1 MTQPPAGVAKPSRPS
16 SKASPKPL
24 YPSLVRHLMA
34 WMLGA
39 LVLIWGCFVVW
50 GYLTGV
56 EESEELTDGHLASV
70 AVLVLNW
77 NVQSDVAKNAATT
90 LQTRAGLLAH
100 DYQESLSVALWN
112 AEGSLISRT
121 GNAPLPAFDIHQG
134 FATLQLGERGEWR
147 SFTQWNSA
155 KTAKVTVMIA
165 LAERDALADDIAMQ
179 MVEPGL
185 WLLPAIVVAV
195 GLAIRR
201 GLKPVNDLAQEVAQL
216 DLTRDQRI
224 SSQHVLR
231 ELEPM
236 VSSINTLLDAQ
247 HAALLRER
255 DLANEVAHEL
265 RTPLSSIALQARAL
279 ADAKAGSLE
288 PAAQRQ
294 ALERIGKDALHAGHV
309 LNQLL
314 ALARAGRTLLHTPA
328 EPVDWAELARGVAA
342 SQVQSAWARQD
353 ELSVQAPDKLSVQGN
368 TVLLELAIRN
378 LVENAI
384 KHTPHGTRI
393 EIQAGADASCVW
405 MQVCDDG
412 QREAAAAHVAPVD
425 SLHLGHEIV
434 ARVMH
439 AHYGRFVQIAAPA
452 GFTTCYRMEIPAAG

>member
-1 MTQPPAGVAKPSRPS
+1 MRPAFSA
-16 SKASPKPL
+16 ASTAPKSASEVKSL
-24 YPSLVRHLMA
+24 SPSLVRHLML

-50 GYLTGV
+50 GYLAGV

-77 NVQSDVAKNAATT
+77 NVQSDVAKHSATA
-90 LQTRAGLLAH
+90 LQTRPGLRAH
-100 DYQESLSVALWN
+100 DYQESLSVVLWN
-112 AEGSLISRT
+112 AQGHLISRT
-121 GNAPLPAFDIHQG
+121 GNAPQPAFDIAQG
-134 FATLQLGERGEWR
+134 FATLKLGEQGEWR

-155 KTAKVTVMIA
+155 QTAKLTVMIS

-179 MVEPGL
+179 MIEPGL
-185 WLLPAIVVAV
+185 WLLPVIVVAV

-201 GLKPVNDLAQEVAQL
+201 GLKPVNDLAHEVARL

-236 VSSINTLLDAQ
+236 VNSINTLLDAQ
-247 HAALLRER
+247 QAALLRER

-279 ADAKAGSLE
+279 ADARTGSLE
-288 PAAQRQ
+288 PAVQRQ
-294 ALERIGKDALHAGHV
+294 ALERIGQDALHAGHV

-328 EPVDWAELARGVAA
+328 QRVDWAGLARGVAA

-353 ELSVQAPDKLSVQGN
+353 ELSVQAPDSLNVQGN
-368 TVLLELAIRN
+368 AVLLELAIRN

-384 KHTPHGTRI
+384 KHTPHSTRI
-393 EIQAGADASCVW
+393 EIQAGGDEGCVW

-412 QREAAAAHVAPVD
+412 RRAAAAAHVAPAD

-439 AHYGRFVQIAAPA
+439 AHHGRFVQTDAPV
-452 GFTTCYRMEIPAAG
+452 GFTTCYRMEIPTAG